1 MVVTKVKDLEVGKFG
16 VLKIVESLDL
26 VVINI
31 ETEQGVEG
39 YEFEV
44 DVFDDIVGELESFET
59 GHLGLLEEIDGLETI
74 VS

>member
-1 MVVTKVKDLEVGKFG
+1 MVVTQVEDLKVGEFG

-31 ETEQGVEG
+31 ETEQSVEG

-44 DVFDDIVGELESFET
+44 DVFDDIVGELECFET
-59 GHLGLLEEIDGLETI
+59 GHLGLL
-74 VS
+74 